1 MNKKIC
7 TILVLMSFL
16 ALSLPGKDLVAGDFS
31 DINNHWA
38 GEYIS
43 TLSSAGYIS
52 GYPDGTFKP
61 DKTVSQAEFV
71 TVLISCMGITP
82 TDTTTGYFNDTK
94 NHWARGSINEA
105 VKQGILVPSEY
116 SNVLQPDS
124 GLKRSQAAAMMVRA
138 LGQQPDN
145 GAISFTDKDAVEQS
159 MYRGYIKTAYDFNL
173 LTGYPGGEFKPFE
186 FVTRAQMCKL
196 ILNFMEV
203 NGGAPVSSPQPVE
216 TNNPVNGRLTSIA
229 IGDELYDFNSVPV
242 YLKIDYNNV
251 KISSITVTDDYITV
265 NSRYRFFLDSS
276 INNPD
281 IVINNTR
288 FGVDKLLVSSD
299 KLVAYTSYRKIDNFE
314 HGTYKY
320 QSDFVELYINS
331 AYTEKYLSDMEIV
344 DSTTVKID
352 GKTYKLNSD
361 KITIKLSGSYYDITG
376 INLTSTG
383 TNMYTSLTD
392 PVIIKGLDLDDISAI
407 FVDETSIDLDD
418 IDTIQFIIDGER
430 YSLSNVVIDASGNFT
445 VKKKTFAPEDVDM
458 IIDRNCYKIDLLR
471 IYKEKFIFY
480 CTAGEDNYWVSLN
493 DLFVDA
499 DKVKILKN
507 NVAYDVDQV
516 LVVRR
521 NVVRIRGQQYTID
534 STFRCIYDDNVY
546 DIDRIDYDTDL
557 DSIIIE
563 GDKTDDSYWAN
574 QPSKIIF
581 YEDDEKYQDGVTS
594 DVSIYADRKW
604 LTFDQIMISDPA
616 HFTYN
621 GKSYD
626 LIGASIR
633 IGKMDFEVVDTLW
646 HGQTKV
652 LDIHMEED

>member
-1 MNKKIC
+1 LYNPGID
-7 TILVLMSFL
+7 V
-16 ALSLPGKDLVAGDFS
+16 LPGIESPGERVWLQASFS

-265 NSRYRFFLDSS
+265 NSPLPVFPGLQYY
-276 INNPD
+276 NPD
-281 IVINNTR
+281 IVINIP
-288 FGVDKLLVSSD
+288 G
-299 KLVAYTSYRKIDNFE
+299 
-314 HGTYKY
+314 
-320 QSDFVELYINS
+320 
-331 AYTEKYLSDMEIV
+331 
-344 DSTTVKID
+344 
-352 GKTYKLNSD
+352 
-361 KITIKLSGSYYDITG
+361 SG
-376 INLTSTG
+376 
-383 TNMYTSLTD
+383 
-392 PVIIKGLDLDDISAI
+392 
-407 FVDETSIDLDD
+407 
-418 IDTIQFIIDGER
+418 
-430 YSLSNVVIDASGNFT
+430 
-445 VKKKTFAPEDVDM
+445 
-458 IIDRNCYKIDLLR
+458 
-471 IYKEKFIFY
+471 
-480 CTAGEDNYWVSLN
+480 
-493 DLFVDA
+493 
-499 DKVKILKN
+499 
-507 NVAYDVDQV
+507 
-516 LVVRR
+516 
-521 NVVRIRGQQYTID
+521 
-534 STFRCIYDDNVY
+534 
-546 DIDRIDYDTDL
+546 
-557 DSIIIE
+557 
-563 GDKTDDSYWAN
+563 
-574 QPSKIIF
+574 
-581 YEDDEKYQDGVTS
+581 
-594 DVSIYADRKW
+594 
-604 LTFDQIMISDPA
+604 
-616 HFTYN
+616 
-621 GKSYD
+621 
-626 LIGASIR
+626 
-633 IGKMDFEVVDTLW
+633 
-646 HGQTKV
+646 
-652 LDIHMEED
+652 